1 MNLQTRVV
9 NILTKPA
16 SEWSVIATEPTDV
29 ASLFK
34 EYIAILAA
42 IPPVCLFLGMT
53 VVGVPIFGR
62 LGFGTALT
70 GAIMGYVGALAGVY
84 ISAIVV
90 EKLAPTFGS
99 SGDTTQALKLVAY
112 AYTPSWIAGVL
123 SLLVVLAPLAIIA
136 GLYSI
141 YIFYLGLTPMMKTPQ
156 DKVIPYMI
164 VSALVI
170 IVVSV
175 VLQAI
180 LGAIAGT
187 STYGR
192 MF

>member
-16 SEWSVIATEPTDV
+16 DEWSVVAAEPADV

-42 IPPVCLFLGMT
+42 IPPVCLFLGLT
-53 VVGVPIFGR
+53 VVGVPILGR

-70 GAIMGYVGALAGVY
+70 GAILGYVGALAGVY
-84 ISAIVV
+84 IAAIVV

-112 AYTPSWIAGVL
+112 AYTPAWLAGVL
-123 SLLVVLAPLAIIA
+123 YLLVVLAPLAIIA
-136 GLYSI
+136 GLYAI
-141 YIFYLGLTPMMKTPQ
+141 YIFYLGLTPMMKTPK

-180 LGAIAGT
+180 LGAIGGT
-187 STYGR
+187 SAYGR

>member
-9 NILTKPA
+9 NILTKPVD
-16 SEWSVIATEPTDV
+16 EWSVIAAEPTDV

-42 IPPVCLFLGMT
+42 IPPVCLFLGLT
-53 VVGVPIFGR
+53 VVGVPVLGR

-70 GAIMGYVGALAGVY
+70 AAITGYVGALVGVY
-84 ISAIVV
+84 IAAIVI

-112 AYTPSWIAGVL
+112 AYTPAWVAGVL
-123 SLLVVLAPLAIIA
+123 YLLVVLAPLAIIA
-136 GLYSI
+136 GLYAI
-141 YIFYLGLTPMMKTPQ
+141 YIFYLGLTPMMKTPK

-170 IVVSV
+170 IVVSF

-180 LGAIAGT
+180 LGAIGGT
-187 STYGR
+187 SSYGR